1 MSRVAQ
7 DTLVLQATVL
17 DIFPVHVTL
26 AFDLLYRVTQ
36 KCTCWFGTF
45 VPHQHP
51 RVALA
56 FIRTFLD
63 PCP

>member
-7 DTLVLQATVL
+7 DTLVLQGTVL

-26 AFDLLYRVTQ
+26 TFDLLYGVTQ
-36 KCTCWFGTF
+36 KCNCCFGMF

-51 RVALA
+51 RVAPA
-56 FIRTFLD
+56 FIRTFWD